1 MKKHIS
7 FLLVLLCIAGSS
19 FAGSTPDMEH
29 EGTKLN
35 LWIPGILIKSVAG
48 IADDYTDEFY
58 ADLLKHVGN
67 INLCIREGAAYN
79 GSYDKKITR
88 KLNRMERREY
98 APLLQVYS
106 EATQVQISIKQNKRV
121 TIRRMVVLVDDEG
134 EAFVYVKMNC
144 RFTSEELAELVA
156 DTI

>member
-1 MKKHIS
+1 
-7 FLLVLLCIAGSS
+7 
-19 FAGSTPDMEH
+19 MEH

-48 IADDYTDEFY
+48 IADDYTDEFD

-106 EATQVQISIKQNKRV
+106 EATQVQISIKQNKRG
-121 TIRRMVVLVDDEG
+121 TIRRMVVL
-134 EAFVYVKMNC
+134 
-144 RFTSEELAELVA
+144 RS
-156 DTI
+156 